1 MNDQLIALTWRE
13 HIGIR
18 YELKEN
24 KLRQIASFSFETSRK
39 EGWGAAS
46 GLLNNKEVIV
56 VSDGSCNLHIW
67 DTMSLNELERKCIVD
82 ENGESVPN
90 LNELEIIENKIFA
103 NVWLSNKVAI
113 IDWTEGKVTEWIDL
127 SDLIGWVKLPSSK
140 NDKMD
145 AVLNGIAF
153 DPSSKDIFVT
163 GKLWNRLFKIH
174 LLFPLSFNK
183 HLYRIDFNE

>member
-113 IDWTEGKVTEWIDL
+113 IDWGEGKVTEWIDL

-153 DPSSKDIFVT
+153 DPSSKDILVT

>member
-140 NDKMD
+140 NERMD

-153 DPSSKDIFVT
+153 NPSSKDIFVT

>member
-113 IDWTEGKVTEWIDL
+113 IDWGEGKVIEWIDL
-127 SDLIGWVKLPSSK
+127 SDLVGWVKLPSSK

-174 LLFPLSFNK
+174 LLFRLSFNK